1 MCVCSYTQFYITHL
15 SKFLVCLT
23 KHRHL
28 TNLVQE
34 VIPTTG
40 VDYHCII
47 TSLVCLTHANIQESM
62 GKAVFFTVSHARIR
76 ISTTSHVNPYQ
87 VLQVMRTASDNTDG
101 RKLVIFF
108 GIALH
113 HGDTCLV

>member
-1 MCVCSYTQFYITHL
+1 M
-15 SKFLVCLT
+15 CLT

-62 GKAVFFTVSHARIR
+62 GKACSYMQFIKSRIFYCKSR
-76 ISTTSHVNPYQ
+76 ENLYQ
-87 VLQVMRTASDNTDG
+87 VLQVTRTASDNIDG
-101 RKLVIFF
+101 NKVVIFF
-108 GIALH
+108 GIALY